1 MALNSEPPSRDFKR
15 CFQIVPVTN
24 TATSTLWLHLE
35 HILTAPADLVPRC
48 IDNGQRPET
57 SAARLRSRN
66 CSLDSCHSPGKHQGP
81 EQPWMKPYLSS
92 FFQLKSLQMGL
103 ARWGCFTSCQFRSD
117 PLTAEGTVSQLSAPE
132 STENRCKYEPG
143 KWTGEHFAL
152 ADTALG
158 TRCTQVQPNSPG
170 NVANAI
176 EVFKEPAN
184 IGLSCMSSWPGF
196 CGAPS
201 LGWEVAKT
209 DLTPTQEVCDA
220 VILCQ
225 MHCIHVLGGHAPGA
239 K

>member
-48 IDNGQRPET
+48 IDSGQRAET

-117 PLTAEGTVSQLSAPE
+117 PLTVEGTVSQLSAPE
-132 STENRCKYEPG
+132 STENGCKYEPG

-176 EVFKEPAN
+176 EVFF
-184 IGLSCMSSWPGF
+184 IIF
-196 CGAPS
+196 
-201 LGWEVAKT
+201 WE
-209 DLTPTQEVCDA
+209 
-220 VILCQ
+220 
-225 MHCIHVLGGHAPGA
+225 
-239 K
+239 